1 MAEDRFD
8 RFRKLERPRRPGSA
22 DARDPSPGT
31 EERFEALEERK
42 PAGAAGDA
50 AGHIAEGHLDR
61 FRPAAE
67 RPIEIAPEAEG
78 ELPFIRC
85 ATCQMDHNRTAIT
98 CTNCGADLRTEGQ
111 RAFNAALAV
120 ERRSQA
126 AVEQA
131 QVAEL
136 ERAQGEAREEG
147 AASQR
152 AMGEALAR
160 EVGDAERRRL
170 DAEGIGGFGGAP
182 GWGGRWGSGSGAPG
196 WGGGSGW
203 ARGFGFVGWIL
214 AALLRFLIR
223 PRQRW

>member
-1 MAEDRFD
+1 
-8 RFRKLERPRRPGSA
+8 
-22 DARDPSPGT
+22 
-31 EERFEALEERK
+31 
-42 PAGAAGDA
+42 
-50 AGHIAEGHLDR
+50 
-61 FRPAAE
+61 
-67 RPIEIAPEAEG
+67 
-78 ELPFIRC
+78 
-85 ATCQMDHNRTAIT
+85 MDHNRTAIT
-98 CTNCGADLRTEGQ
+98 CTNCGSDLRTEGQ

-136 ERAQGEAREEG
+136 ERAQAAAREEG

-170 DAEGIGGFGGAP
+170 DAEGIGGFGAAP
-182 GWGGRWGSGSGAPG
+182 GWGGRWGSDSGAPG
-196 WGGGSGW
+196 WGAGSGW
-203 ARGFGFVGWIL
+203 RRGLGFAGWLL